1 MDHRYFE
8 TKAPRKR
15 CQETQRKP
23 TNTTEKVPQSLAG
36 TLGSMFSIVNPSR
49 PSLLNKTLLTPL
61 CSSHFFC
68 FPNLFSF
75 SFLWS
80 GRARALPLRPTPPTP
95 PTPPEGPF
103 GPPHPHP
110 PGGPFGPPSQPQR
123 PKCTEHAYN
132 FKYVYDVIF
141 PV

>member
-1 MDHRYFE
+1 MSFWL
-8 TKAPRKR
+8 PRASKMHSTSDR
-15 CQETQRKP
+15 ADIAKTYEHCWFLLDAHFGSLE
-23 TNTTEKVPQSLAG
+23 ELLAELLAG
-36 TLGSMFSIVNPSR
+36 WMAANPSR

-61 CSSHFFC
+61 FSSHFFC

-95 PTPPEGPF
+95 PE
-103 GPPHPHP
+103 
-110 PGGPFGPPSQPQR
+110 GPFGPPSQPQR